1 MKKPAHA
8 THTAPKITVHNRQ
21 RAIRLPL
28 AALQEFAVHALAA
41 CLKLRGRK
49 GGGLATLPELSVIMV
64 SNRRMAEL
72 HRRFL
77 QLPGPTDVI
86 TFQHGEIFVSP
97 ETAQSQARQFGN
109 SLEGELRLYIA
120 HGLLHLHG
128 FDDKDAAGA
137 AEMARVQEKVVAA
150 ALR

>member
-1 MKKPAHA
+1 
-8 THTAPKITVHNRQ
+8 VHNRQ

-28 AALQEFAVHALAA
+28 VALQEFAVRALAE
-41 CLKLRGRK
+41 CLKIPGRK
-49 GGGLATLPELSVIMV
+49 RGGLATLPELNVIMV

-77 QLPGPTDVI
+77 QIPGPTDVI

-97 ETAQSQARQFGN
+97 ETARSHARQFGN

-128 FDDKDAAGA
+128 LDDKDVAGA
-137 AEMARVQEKVVAA
+137 TEMARVQEKLVAA
-150 ALR
+150 ALL